1 MILELIGKRLLRGG
15 VTLWMISLFIFFSV
29 ELLPG
34 DLAENI
40 LGQAATPESVAA
52 LRTKLG
58 LDQPGYVRYW
68 QWASGVFSGDLG
80 VAVTSGRPV
89 SELILVRIGNT
100 FFLAIVAAAI
110 AVPLALCLGML
121 TALLRNTCL
130 IASLTP

>member
-52 LRTKLG
+52 LTLDVARLVCTLHLNLLG
-58 LDQPGYVRYW
+58 SW
-68 QWASGVFSGDLG
+68 
-80 VAVTSGRPV
+80 RPPACAEV
-89 SELILVRIGNT
+89 L
-100 FFLAIVAAAI
+100 
-110 AVPLALCLGML
+110 PLWLEP
-121 TALLRNTCL
+121 LL
-130 IASLTP
+130 

>member
-1 MILELIGKRLLRGG
+1 M
-15 VTLWMISLFIFFSV
+15 
-29 ELLPG
+29 
-34 DLAENI
+34 
-40 LGQAATPESVAA
+40 AA

-58 LDQPGYVRYW
+58 LDQPDTFDI
-68 QWASGVFSGDLG
+68 AILHVFSGDLG

-121 TALLRNTCL
+121 TALLRNTVFDRVAIDAFLDLGARVFHCVYSHFCAWHFCGL
-130 IASLTP
+130 VPDGFGCHR